1 MSLQI
6 GKSVAKVATNVGF
19 QSVFPAVRPFASNPP
34 QVKRRLFFHAE
45 LRDPNAARHSTC
57 PQSVRL
63 FKSPGRRPNG
73 FLRLSLNDRTRT
85 ILHLQGRW
93 GGWPTGNGKK
103 LSSSQAQ
110 LGQATCLAV
119 A

>member
-85 ILHLQGRW
+85 ILYTYRADGVDGPQ
-93 GGWPTGNGKK
+93 PTGNGKK

-110 LGQATCLAV
+110 LGQAT
-119 A
+119 

>member
-73 FLRLSLNDRTRT
+73 FLRLSLNDGTMLFLF
-85 ILHLQGRW
+85 ILLDKTVSVG
-93 GGWPTGNGKK
+93 
-103 LSSSQAQ
+103 
-110 LGQATCLAV
+110 
-119 A
+119 